1 MGAKTPRTSD
11 RRIQKTHRALREA
24 LIALIAER
32 GWDEFS
38 VQELCERADIG
49 RSTFYLHFAGKED
62 VLTGGLEEFR
72 RGIREQVGSRK
83 RPSQPFSFARPMIEH
98 AWENQRA
105 FRALLGKG
113 SGQVVLSRFRELVV
127 GLVEDDL
134 GGVGSSTQR
143 RGAAT
148 RFLAA
153 GFLELLA
160 WGLEPGSAADPGELE
175 LRFQELARP
184 VLEAVKRP

>member
-11 RRIQKTHRALREA
+11 RRIEKTHRALREA

-38 VQELCERADIG
+38 VQELCERADVG
-49 RSTFYLHFAGKED
+49 RSTFYLHFADKEG
-62 VLTGGLEEFR
+62 VLTGGLEAFR
-72 RGIREQVGSRK
+72 KGIREQVASLK
-83 RPSQPFSFARPMIEH
+83 DPAQPFAFARAMIEH
-98 AWENQRA
+98 AYENQRA

-113 SGQVVLSRFRELVV
+113 SGQVVLRRFRDLVIELIQDEVAGIV
-127 GLVEDDL
+127 A
-134 GGVGSSTQR
+134 SKR
-143 RGAAT
+143 RKGAAV

-160 WGLEPGSAADPGELE
+160 WGLESGSGADPQELE
-175 LRFQELARP
+175 QLFQELAGPVRELLTRP
-184 VLEAVKRP
+184 

>member
-1 MGAKTPRTSD
+1 MGAKTAKTSD

-38 VQELCERADIG
+38 VQDLCERADVG
-49 RSTFYLHFAGKED
+49 RSTFYSHFADKED

-72 RGIREQVGSRK
+72 IGMRSWVTSQQSPSR
-83 RPSQPFSFARPMIEH
+83 PFAFARAMIEH
-98 AWENQRA
+98 AWENQQA

-113 SGQVVLSRFRELVV
+113 SGQVVLRRFRDLVVELVQ
-127 GLVEDDL
+127 DDVA
-134 GGVGSSTQR
+134 GISASPR
-143 RGAAT
+143 RKSAAT

-153 GFLELLA
+153 GFLELLV
-160 WGLEPGSAADPGELE
+160 WGLESGPAADPQELE
-175 LRFQELARP
+175 QLFQQMAGP
-184 VLEAVKRP
+184 VLEVLKRS